1 MEGGEQRDAERPICH
16 AQRGGKHMKKG
27 KFFVLEGV
35 DGAGKATQTK
45 LLVGALQKKGYQV
58 EKIDFPQYGK
68 GSASLLETYLNG
80 GYGTAEEVGPYRGS
94 IFYACDRYDASFKLR
109 QWIAEGKIVIA
120 DRYVPSNIG
129 HQGGKLIYDKKLWNE
144 YIDWLYN
151 LEYGIFKIPRPDCTI
166 VLKISPELS
175 VQMSSH
181 ITDPGKRK
189 KRALYL
195 GSSNVQDIHEADKKH
210 LANSLASYA
219 AILKKYPKEYK
230 IIECEEKGKFLPI
243 EVIHK
248 KIIKL
253 VQEKI

>member
-1 MEGGEQRDAERPICH
+1 M
-16 AQRGGKHMKKG
+16 
-27 KFFVLEGV
+27 EGV

-45 LLVGALQKKGYQV
+45 LLVAALIKKGYSV
-58 EKIDFPQYGK
+58 EKVDFPQYGK
-68 GSASLLETYLNG
+68 GSAALLEMYLNG

-94 IFYACDRYDASFKLR
+94 IFYACDRYDASFKIR

-129 HQGGKLIYDKKLWNE
+129 HQGGKLIHNKKAWNE

-151 LEYGIFKIPRPDCTI
+151 LEYNIFKIPKPDW
-166 VLKISPELS
+166 VLILRISPELS

-181 ITDPGKRK
+181 IKDAGKRK

-195 GSSNVQDIHEADKKH
+195 GDSKAQDIHEADKKH
-210 LANSLASYA
+210 LADSLKSY
-219 AILKKYPKEYK
+219 IEISKKYPKEYK
-230 IIECEEKGKFLPI
+230 IIECEEKGKFLPL
-243 EVIHK
+243 EVIHQ

-253 VQEKI
+253 VEQKI